1 MNEFSVQIKQPVIIT
16 GNFEEMRAELQNM
29 MQAYAGLEV
38 TEDNLPERKKDVAT
52 LRKIKTAIED
62 KRKAVKKD
70 YEKPF
75 KAFEEECKKLTGIID
90 KEIDRINAD
99 LNTYEQ
105 KRIAEK
111 RETIR
116 RLYEENIGDYS
127 DYLPLEA
134 LRRKSWDNKT
144 CSETEIISDI
154 QTAVIA
160 VKNDLQTI
168 DSMCDPWSK
177 ECKAVY
183 IKTGNSLMSALNRY
197 KDLESAKKAAEA
209 AVKASE
215 QQTPTPEP
223 IEQEKPVESLVDGD
237 RWVFTITVT
246 NENDAKFI
254 RDTCEMCGYEYKEE

>member
-1 MNEFSVQIKQPVIIT
+1 MNVFSVQIKQPVIIT
-16 GNFEEMRAELQNM
+16 GNFDEMRAELQNM

-75 KAFEEECKKLTGIID
+75 KAFEAECRKLTRIID
-90 KEIDRINAD
+90 EQVDRINAD
-99 LNTYEQ
+99 LNTYEH

-116 RLYEENIGDYS
+116 RLYDENIGDYGE
-127 DYLPLEA
+127 YLPLDA

-144 CSETEIISDI
+144 CSEKEIISDI
-154 QTAVIA
+154 QEAVVA

-168 DSMCDPWSK
+168 NGMCDPWQE
-177 ECKAVY
+177 ECKIVY
-183 IKTGNSLMSALNRY
+183 MANGNSLTAALNRY

-215 QQTPTPEP
+215 QQAPTDV
-223 IEQEKPVESLVDGD
+223 QEVPDKPVQRPSAPSE
-237 RWVFTITVT
+237 WTFAITVRS
-246 NENDAKFI
+246 EEDAKI
-254 RDTCEMCGYEYKEE
+254 VRDICEQFGYEYKEM